1 MGFSHP
7 VFFYIITLGKKM
19 KVIKSEIMGFCF
31 GVRRAVDLVKNA
43 LLENQLKKVYS
54 LGPLIHNDFVLESLK
69 KQGLVIAEENEIQNI
84 PNESVVVI
92 RAHGVS
98 PDVIEF
104 LIKKNCLIID
114 ATCPRVKSSQKIVEK
129 NEDST
134 IYLTGDSN
142 HGEVKGIA
150 GYSKKDFHLIK
161 NEEDASK
168 VEFEN
173 NEKSILLSQTTF
185 SKKEYEKI
193 QKILMEKNPEIKV
206 YNTIC
211 SATKE
216 RQDSLV
222 ELCQNVEAV
231 VVIGGKNSANTIRL
245 YQIAKDNCKNVFH
258 IESENELPKEVFDFE
273 TVGITAGASTP
284 DELINAIENKLV
296 CGIY

>member
-1 MGFSHP
+1 
-7 VFFYIITLGKKM
+7 M
-19 KVIKSEIMGFCF
+19 KVVKSEILGFCF
-31 GVRRAVDLVKNA
+31 GVRRAVDLANKA
-43 LLENQLKKVYS
+43 LVENNQKKVYS
-54 LGPLIHNDFVLESLK
+54 LGPLIHNEFVLDNLK
-69 KQGLVIAEENEIQNI
+69 NQGLIIVEENEIEKI
-84 PNESVVVI
+84 EDESVVII

-98 PDVIEF
+98 PEVINQLSE
-104 LIKKNCLIID
+104 KKCVIVD

-129 NEDST
+129 NSDSK

-150 GYSKKDFHLIK
+150 GYAKNDFYLIK
-161 NEEDASK
+161 NEEDAIK
-168 VEFEN
+168 VVFEN
-173 NEKSILLSQTTF
+173 DEKSILLSQTTF

-193 QKILMEKNPEIKV
+193 QKILIEKNPEIKV
-206 YNTIC
+206 FNTIC

-222 ELCQNVEAV
+222 ELCQIVEAV